1 MPEDAQTGPPGL
13 KVRVV
18 DIEAD
23 EIRNFQVPAF
33 VNYVNVWRLGSD
45 VYVDMGLVTVEDLGA
60 LKPDIGQATVAIYD
74 RFVMS
79 PIRNWLLGETG
90 SAVTRLMDP
99 PRIGPPGVCDLLNG
113 HTCKRIRCSSA

>member
-23 EIRNFQVPAF
+23 EIRNFQVPTF

-79 PIRNWLLGETG
+79 PATFDELAGRMTLLRGQLKAEGLIRDGAIETPK
-90 SAVTRLMDP
+90 AP
-99 PRIGPPGVCDLLNG
+99 
-113 HTCKRIRCSSA
+113 